1 MTAIARSKTKW
12 MHGVTKTLCM
22 ISVFAAVLLSG
33 LPSAQARVSSIVID
47 ADTGEVLYSRR
58 ADQRRYPASLT
69 KMMTLYQVFTAL
81 ENGKLKLDQ
90 KLKVSRRAAGQT
102 PSKLGLKRGSRISVE
117 KAIIAVAVKSA
128 NDAATVLA
136 ESLGETEFDFA
147 LRMTDTARSLGMKST
162 RFQNASGLPNRR
174 QRTTAKD
181 IALLSKA
188 LIDEFPQYYHYFSIR
203 SFKWG
208 KRTHRTHNR
217 LLEKYRGMDGLKTG
231 YIRASG
237 FNIATSAVKGDRRL
251 IAVLLGGRTAK
262 KRDSKVAFLMNASFN
277 RARTL
282 DKHKGRKAST
292 TLIAR
297 DKSGDTDSRRGEQVA
312 KRGKPAKTIPLPRLK
327 PGNGT
332 SDKKETE
339 PFTTILA
346 RTIKSL
352 IAPESS
358 DATPSPEDG
367 KSWWGIQV
375 GAYKRYAS
383 AQRRLH
389 MATNAL
395 PDVLLHARPSI
406 DRVPVKGGEVYR
418 ARLLG
423 LRKVDA
429 ASACKILKRKAFSC
443 VAISPEGDQVVKM
456 ASR

>member
-174 QRTTAKD
+174 QRTTARD

-282 DKHKGRKAST
+282 DKHKGKKAST

>member
-1 MTAIARSKTKW
+1 MTAIARSKNKW
-12 MHGVTKTLCM
+12 MHGISKTLCVV
-22 ISVFAAVLLSG
+22 SVFAAVLLSG

-174 QRTTAKD
+174 QRTTARD

-282 DKHKGRKAST
+282 DKHKGKKASPL
-292 TLIAR
+292 LIAR
-297 DKSGDTDSRRGEQVA
+297 NKSGDTDARRGEQVA

-327 PGNGT
+327 PGYDT
-332 SDKKETE
+332 TDKKEPE
-339 PFTTILA
+339 AFTTILA

-352 IAPESS
+352 IAPETA
-358 DATPSPEDG
+358 DAAPSPEDG

-389 MATNAL
+389 LATNAL

>member
-1 MTAIARSKTKW
+1 MTAIARGNRPSRQILIKA
-12 MHGVTKTLCM
+12 V
-22 ISVFAAVLLSG
+22 SVVAFLAALLLVNF
-33 LPSAQARVSSIVID
+33 LPASANARVAAIVID
-47 ADTGEVLYSRR
+47 AESGKVLYSRR

-81 ENGKLKLDQ
+81 EDGKLKLGQ

-102 PSKLGLKRGSRISVE
+102 PSKIGLKRGSRITVE

-136 ESLGETEFDFA
+136 EAMGESEFEFA
-147 LRMTDTARSLGMKST
+147 LRMTETARSLGMKST
-162 RFQNASGLPNRR
+162 RFRNASGLPNRR
-174 QRTTAKD
+174 QRTTARD
-181 IALLSKA
+181 MALLSKA
-188 LIDEFPQYYHYFSIR
+188 LIDEFPQYYHYFSIP

-208 KRTHRTHNR
+208 KRTHRSHNR
-217 LLEKYRGMDGLKTG
+217 LLAKYKGMDGLKTG

-251 IAVLLGGRTAK
+251 IAVVLGGRTAK
-262 KRDSKVAFLMNASFN
+262 KRDSKVAFLMNVSFR
-277 RARTL
+277 RAKTL
-282 DKHKGRKAST
+282 DEHKGKKPAPMN
-292 TLIAR
+292 IAR
-297 DKSGDTDSRRGEQVA
+297 DKADEKYVRRGEQVA
-312 KRGKPAKTIPLPRLK
+312 KRGKLAKTIPLPGSK
-327 PGNGT
+327 P
-332 SDKKETE
+332 DIAETE
-339 PFTTILA
+339 PITSLLA

-352 IAPESS
+352 IAPDKQ
-358 DATPSPEDG
+358 DAAPSPEDG

-389 MATNAL
+389 LATNAL

-406 DRVPVKGGEVYR
+406 DQIPVKGGKVYR

-423 LRKVDA
+423 LRKIDA

-443 VAISPEGDQVVKM
+443 VAISPQGDQVLKL

>member
-1 MTAIARSKTKW
+1 MTAIA
-12 MHGVTKTLCM
+12 HGTYIRRYKIARF
-22 ISVFAAVLLSG
+22 ISVVAILVGLLISVLH
-33 LPSAQARVSSIVID
+33 PTSASARVSAIVID
-47 ADTGEVLYSRR
+47 ATSGEVLYSRR

-69 KMMTLYQVFTAL
+69 KMMTLYQIFTAL
-81 ENGKLKLDQ
+81 EEGKLKLSQ

-102 PSKLGLKRGSRISVE
+102 PSKLGLKRGSRISLE

-128 NDAATVLA
+128 NDAATVLSEA
-136 ESLGETEFDFA
+136 MGETEFEFA
-147 LRMTDTARSLGMKST
+147 LRMTKTAHKLGMKST
-162 RFQNASGLPNRR
+162 RFMNASGLPNRR
-174 QRTTAKD
+174 QRTTARD
-181 IALLSKA
+181 IALLSRA

-208 KRTHRTHNR
+208 KRTYRTHNR
-217 LLEKYRGMDGLKTG
+217 LLEKYTGMDGLKTG

-237 FNIATSAVKGDRRL
+237 FNIATSAVKGERRL

-277 RARTL
+277 RAKTL
-282 DKHKGRKAST
+282 DKHKDKKARPVIIANNDIRKS
-292 TLIAR
+292 
-297 DKSGDTDSRRGEQVA
+297 A
-312 KRGKPAKTIPLPRLK
+312 KQIPLPRMK
-327 PGNGT
+327 IAQVNQE
-332 SDKKETE
+332 KVATE
-339 PFTTILA
+339 PFTTLLA

-352 IAPESS
+352 IAPSAS
-358 DATPSPEDG
+358 DAAPSPEDG

-383 AQRRLH
+383 AQRRLDL
-389 MATNAL
+389 ATHAL

-406 DRVPVKGGEVYR
+406 DRVPIKGGEVYR

-423 LRKVDA
+423 LRKTDA
-429 ASACKILKRKAFSC
+429 ASACRILKRKAFSC

>member
-1 MTAIARSKTKW
+1 MTAIA
-12 MHGVTKTLCM
+12 HGTYIRRYKIARF
-22 ISVFAAVLLSG
+22 ISVVAILVGLLISVLH
-33 LPSAQARVSSIVID
+33 PTSASARVSAIVID
-47 ADTGEVLYSRR
+47 ATSGEVLYSRR

-69 KMMTLYQVFTAL
+69 KMMTLYQIFTAL
-81 ENGKLKLDQ
+81 EEGKLKLSQ

-102 PSKLGLKRGSRISVE
+102 PSKIGLKRGSRISLE

-128 NDAATVLA
+128 NDAATVLSEA
-136 ESLGETEFDFA
+136 MGETEFEFA
-147 LRMTDTARSLGMKST
+147 LRMTKTAHKLGMKST
-162 RFQNASGLPNRR
+162 RFMNASGLPNRR
-174 QRTTAKD
+174 QRTTARD
-181 IALLSKA
+181 IALLSRA

-208 KRTHRTHNR
+208 KRTYRTHNR
-217 LLEKYRGMDGLKTG
+217 LLEKYSGMDGLKTG

-237 FNIATSAVKGDRRL
+237 FNIATSAVKGERRL

-277 RARTL
+277 RAKTL
-282 DKHKGRKAST
+282 DKHKGKKARPVI
-292 TLIAR
+292 IA
-297 DKSGDTDSRRGEQVA
+297 KNETSR
-312 KRGKPAKTIPLPRLK
+312 PAKQIPLPRLK
-327 PGNGT
+327 SAQANPEKAT
-332 SDKKETE
+332 PE
-339 PFTTILA
+339 PFTTLLA

-352 IAPESS
+352 IAPSVS
-358 DATPSPEDG
+358 DAAPSPEDG

-383 AQRRLH
+383 AQRRLDL
-389 MATNAL
+389 ATHAL
-395 PDVLLHARPSI
+395 PDVLEHARPSI
-406 DRVPVKGGEVYR
+406 DRVPIKGGEVYR

-423 LRKVDA
+423 LRKTDA